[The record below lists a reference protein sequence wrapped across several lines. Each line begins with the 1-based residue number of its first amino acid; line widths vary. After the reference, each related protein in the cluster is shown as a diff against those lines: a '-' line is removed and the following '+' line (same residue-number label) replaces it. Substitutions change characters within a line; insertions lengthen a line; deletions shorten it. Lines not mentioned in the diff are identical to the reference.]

1 MDFVNYYQQC
11 YLVFCFWFFFSILSV
26 LSSKIDDLMHLRP
39 LNIQVW
45 IFDHQVPCD
54 LAYLW
59 NKLFSPRL
67 YVSATISSKAHRNN
81 FKCVKLISF
90 DFLIDDLVEIG
101 AGSHPSI
108 SFFLHPSKLILETE
122 MKKKLKFVWIFQ
134 DCLPKVYRVGLP
146 THGNSKAYL
155 IQPLETILKH
165 LKCYRLGDRP
175 KKEKHLVWAR
185 LCLKLEIHLKSC
197 FSPPYIFKSK
207 SIGVRNF
214 DS

>member
-1 MDFVNYYQQC
+1 M
-11 YLVFCFWFFFSILSV
+11 LSRLLLLSFFSILSV

-108 SFFLHPSKLILETE
+108 SFFFASIKINTWDWNEKKIEICLNISRLLTKGVSCRSTDAWQLKSLFNPTLRNNFETFKMLSSRRQTKKRE
-122 MKKKLKFVWIFQ
+122 TFGLSQTLSQTGNSFKKLFIASVHI
-134 DCLPKVYRVGLP
+134 
-146 THGNSKAYL
+146 
-155 IQPLETILKH
+155 
-165 LKCYRLGDRP
+165 
-175 KKEKHLVWAR
+175 
-185 LCLKLEIHLKSC
+185 
-197 FSPPYIFKSK
+197 
-207 SIGVRNF
+207 
-214 DS
+214 